1 MKKNMIA
8 LAIASAVAAPAA
20 FADAPTVYGKVN
32 SAIQSN
38 AKGADTGLT
47 VDSVASRVGVKGSAD
62 LTPGLKAV
70 YKYEFEVQMD
80 ASSTLK
86 NRNQY
91 VGLAGGFGTV
101 LMGRHDTP
109 VKMSQAKDLFN
120 DGVFDN
126 NAMVS
131 TMPNGEDRL
140 SNVLAYVSPDLGG
153 VKLIGAFVPNE
164 DGAAL
169 NNTGAQ
175 KDSSLTDI
183 TSIAAV
189 YGSKKKGLFL
199 SAGVNS
205 FGELKDDT
213 GAIVR
218 DSSTFTRVSAQYA
231 VAGLIANAMY
241 QTATDA
247 GSNITANVGYH
258 MGEFTPKI
266 KYATNSEDKNSSNTG
281 SVVVVGMDYKLGKK
295 TNAYVEFGSFDKQM
309 GANKKVSAA
318 QDATQSISKYT
329 IGLIHKF

>member
-47 VDSVASRVGVKGSAD
+47 VDSVASRVGVKGAAD

-91 VGLAGGFGTV
+91 LGLAGGFGTV

-109 VKMSQAKDLFN
+109 VKMSQASDLFN

-126 NAMVS
+126 NAMTSV
-131 TMPNGEDRL
+131 MAHGEDRL

-153 VKLIGAFVPNE
+153 VKIIGAFVPDE
-164 DGAAL
+164 GATGAA
-169 NNTGAQ
+169 
-175 KDSSLTDI
+175 KDSSLTDT
-183 TSIAAV
+183 TSFAAI

-205 FGELKDDT
+205 FGELKDAAGVVT
-213 GAIVR
+213 RA
-218 DSSTFTRVSAQYA
+218 SATFTRVSAQYS
-231 VAGLIANAMY
+231 VAGLVANAMY
-241 QTATDA
+241 QTYDGAGKE

-258 MGEFTPKI
+258 MGQFMPKI
-266 KYATNSEDKNSSNTG
+266 KYATNSEDKNSGNTG

-295 TNAYVEFGSFDKQM
+295 TTAYVDFGSFDKEM
-309 GANKKVSAA
+309 GANSKVGSGTA
-318 QDATQSISKYT
+318 DSITKYS

>member
-8 LAIASAVAAPAA
+8 LAIASAIAAPAVM
-20 FADAPTVYGKVN
+20 ADAPTVYGKAN
-32 SAIQSN
+32 LAIQSN
-38 AKGADTGLT
+38 AAGNDTGIS
-47 VDSVASRVGVKGSAD
+47 VDSVASRFGIKGSAD
-62 LTPGLKAV
+62 LGNGLQAV
-70 YKYEFEVQMD
+70 YKWEFEVVPD
-80 ASSTLK
+80 AKTELN

-109 VKMSQAKDLFN
+109 VKMSQPKDLFN
-120 DGVFDN
+120 DGIFDN

-153 VKLIGAFVPNE
+153 VKLIGAFVPDE
-164 DGAAL
+164 GSTGAA
-169 NNTGAQ
+169 

-189 YGSKKKGLFL
+189 YGSTKKGLFL

-241 QTATDA
+241 QTADQ
-247 GSNITANVGYH
+247 GSNITANVGYK
-258 MGEFTPKI
+258 MGDLMPKI
-266 KYATNSEDKNSSNTG
+266 KYATNSEDKNSGNTG
-281 SVVVVGMDYKLGKK
+281 SVVVLGVDYKLGKK
-295 TNAYVEFGSFDKQM
+295 TTAYVDFGSFDKEM

-318 QDATQSISKYT
+318 KSTADSITKYS
-329 IGLIHKF
+329 IGLVHKF